1 MLLDALSRHLEGL
14 AAERGGVLGVLPG
27 LVADDSP
34 GWIPAADLLREPYEG
49 LLALVDETAARWN
62 APRHVAAALLW
73 KTYGY
78 WHTMPMVLGWALHR
92 RVPLM
97 RLEDT
102 LVRPSAAGV
111 TVAASRLTVA
121 VLPGDPAAGATTGTS
136 TGTSTGTTAETP
148 VETIVGTS
156 VETSVGASATAVT
169 TAVGGT
175 TAGTMVE
182 TVPEPFGTVVVP
194 DLAAAIRAA
203 ILDGQRPF
211 VRALSAVARVGERTL
226 WGSTAE
232 AVAHPL
238 LALGPYAE
246 AARLLEEIGP
256 PVAGLLAPDGDGYRR
271 RTCCLWI
278 TLPDAEPCSSCCV
291 PAARIP

>member
-1 MLLDALSRHLEGL
+1 MLLDALSRYLEGL

-27 LVADDSP
+27 LVADDSS

-78 WHTMPMVLGWALHR
+78 WHTMPMVLGWALQR

-121 VLPGDPAAGATTGTS
+121 VLPGDPAVRTA
-136 TGTSTGTTAETP
+136 AET
-148 VETIVGTS
+148 S
-156 VETSVGASATAVT
+156 AAST
-169 TAVGGT
+169 TTTVGGT
-175 TAGTMVE
+175 TAT
-182 TVPEPFGTVVVP
+182 TVAEQPGTVVVP
-194 DLAAAIRAA
+194 DLAGAIRAA

-278 TLPDAEPCSSCCV
+278 TLPDAEPCSSCCI
-291 PAARIP
+291 PAARIS

>member
-34 GWIPAADLLREPYEG
+34 GWIPAADLVREPYEV
-49 LLALVDETAARWN
+49 LLAFVDETAARWN

-92 RVPLM
+92 RVPVM

-102 LVRPSAAGV
+102 LVRPSAAGI
-111 TVAASRLTVA
+111 TLAASRVTVA
-121 VLPGDPAAGATTGTS
+121 VLPDDPAAGTVTGIP
-136 TGTSTGTTAETP
+136 TGTTAT
-148 VETIVGTS
+148 
-156 VETSVGASATAVT
+156 ATAVGAT
-169 TAVGGT
+169 TATTTATAVGGT
-175 TAGTMVE
+175 TAGTMAATLAAPVSG
-182 TVPEPFGTVVVP
+182 PSGTVVVE
-194 DLAAAIRAA
+194 DLAAVIRAA

-211 VRALSAVARVGERTL
+211 VQALSAVARVGERTL

-278 TLPDAEPCSSCCV
+278 TLPDADPCSTCCV
-291 PAARIP
+291 PAARTP

>member
-34 GWIPAADLLREPYEG
+34 GWIPAADLVREPYEI
-49 LLALVDETAARWN
+49 LLAFVDETAARWN

-92 RVPLM
+92 RVPVM

-102 LVRPSAAGV
+102 LVRPSAAGI

-121 VLPGDPAAGATTGTS
+121 VLPDDPAAGTVTGIP
-136 TGTSTGTTAETP
+136 TGTTAT
-148 VETIVGTS
+148 
-156 VETSVGASATAVT
+156 ATAVGAAT
-169 TAVGGT
+169 V
-175 TAGTMVE
+175 GTMAATLAAPVSG
-182 TVPEPFGTVVVP
+182 PSGTVVVE
-194 DLAAAIRAA
+194 DLAAVIRAA

-211 VRALSAVARVGERTL
+211 VQALSAVARVGERTL

-278 TLPDAEPCSSCCV
+278 TLPDADPCSTCCV
-291 PAARIP
+291 R

>member
-121 VLPGDPAAGATTGTS
+121 VLPDDPAAG
-136 TGTSTGTTAETP
+136 
-148 VETIVGTS
+148 
-156 VETSVGASATAVT
+156 
-169 TAVGGT
+169 
-175 TAGTMVE
+175 
-182 TVPEPFGTVVVP
+182 GTVVVP

-238 LALGPYAE
+238 LTLGPYAE

>member
-34 GWIPAADLLREPYEG
+34 GWIPAADLVREPYEI
-49 LLALVDETAARWN
+49 LLTFVDETAARWN

-92 RVPLM
+92 RVPVM

-102 LVRPSAAGV
+102 LVKPSAAGI

-121 VLPGDPAAGATTGTS
+121 VLPDDPAAGTVTGIP
-136 TGTSTGTTAETP
+136 TGTTA
-148 VETIVGTS
+148 
-156 VETSVGASATAVT
+156 TAM
-169 TAVGGT
+169 AVGGT
-175 TAGTMVE
+175 TAGTMAATLAAPVSG
-182 TVPEPFGTVVVP
+182 PSGTVVVE
-194 DLAAAIRAA
+194 DLAAVIRAA

-211 VRALSAVARVGERTL
+211 VQALSAVARVGERTL

-278 TLPDAEPCSSCCV
+278 TLPDADPCSTCCV
-291 PAARIP
+291 PAARTP